1 MANDMASDEEEDD
14 QSEEEEG
21 DDVGS
26 FVGSFDKE
34 KMEKEIKDSMFQL
47 ILVSTCIYIMPVKSF

>member
-1 MANDMASDEEEDD
+1 MASDEEEDD

-34 KMEKEIKDSMFQL
+34 KIEKEIKDSMFQL